1 MATFFDSHTIKTFVL
16 KNVFIKQ
23 AIINLFY
30 KKENIVFLSV
40 L

>member
-16 KNVFIKQ
+16 KNG
-23 AIINLFY
+23 FY
-30 KKENIVFLSV
+30 KTGHYKPV